1 MALKAWTLRVGL
13 SGGEKAMLNFPLNV
27 LSPGLLT
34 HPAQA
39 ATTFD
44 HLKRREVLGV
54 VVQGDE
60 RARCEE
66 LEYPVR
72 RLAGL
77 ATKFGPKGWA
87 ASAFDVEDVVG

>member
-1 MALKAWTLRVGL
+1 
-13 SGGEKAMLNFPLNV
+13 MLNFPLNV

-39 ATTFD
+39 STAFD
-44 HLKRREVLGV
+44 DLEGREILGV
-54 VVQGDE
+54 VVESYE
-60 RARCEE
+60 RSRCEE
-66 LEYPVR
+66 LENAVR

-77 ATKFGPKGWA
+77 ATKFGPKRWA